1 MDYTILNRAVK
12 RRAHLHA
19 AGELRERDQ
28 AEAIH
33 IAYGIDNAFVEPM
46 GVAMVSVLENNPAEN
61 IVFHVLTESIA
72 LENIGK
78 MQQLTDRYKMEIYIH
93 FIDGAIFD
101 ELPSTEHFTKA
112 TYNRFLLPK
121 ILHGQVRRVIYLDAD
136 ILCTGTVSKL
146 RQLDFQG
153 AAAAVVQDIGT
164 VADRQIRKLGLKSG
178 QYFNAGFIYMDVNV
192 WNEEQI
198 SEKALDFSFENLG
211 KLNWL
216 DQDALNVVLE
226 NKALFIEE
234 KYDYIFDFGLK
245 ANKKMLALPE
255 GTVFVHYAGRYK
267 PWHAWCMH
275 PLRRDFLRY
284 RENTPWKNSPLVQ
297 PGNYKDMKK
306 MARAHMAFG
315 SFLQGLL
322 WYGKY
327 AYHKMTSSF

>member
-12 RRAHLHA
+12 RRQHML
-19 AGELRERDQ
+19 GKDSKPQ
-28 AEAIH
+28 PDDAEALH

-46 GVAMVSVLENNPAEN
+46 GVAMVSIVENNPAER
-61 IVFHVLTESIA
+61 IVFHVLTESIEP
-72 LENIGK
+72 ENIEK
-78 MQQLTDRYKMEIYIH
+78 LQQLADRYSMELYLH

-121 ILHGQVRRVIYLDAD
+121 ILQGQVKRVIYLDAD
-136 ILCTGTVSKL
+136 ILCTGSVGAL

-153 AAAAVVQDIGT
+153 AAAAVVQDIGA

-178 QYFNAGFIYMDVNV
+178 QYFNAGFIYMDVDL
-192 WNEEQI
+192 WNEAQI
-198 SEKALDFSFENLG
+198 SEKALEFSFENLG
-211 KLNWL
+211 RLNWL

-245 ANKKMLALPE
+245 ANKNVRALPE

-275 PLRRDFLRY
+275 PLRRDFLQH
-284 RENTPWKNSPLVQ
+284 RENTPWKNAKLVQ
-297 PGNYKDMKK
+297 PANYKDMKK
-306 MARAHMAFG
+306 MARAYMAFG
-315 SFLQGLL
+315 SFFQGLL

-327 AYHKMTSSF
+327 AYHKIISSF